1 MHDQDD
7 VPYIVIDR
15 GGGSQTGSFILGALV
30 GAGLALL
37 FAPKSGEETQAEL
50 KERALQLRDT
60 AEDRVR
66 AAQKQ
71 LEERLDEARAGVS
84 GRLDTV
90 KEAVSAGREAAVEAR
105 GDLERKLEQS
115 KAAYR
120 AGIEA
125 AKDSVAAGK
134 EGEEDGEDEDGGDEA

>member
-15 GGGSQTGSFILGALV
+15 GGGSQTGTFILGALV

-71 LEERLDEARAGVS
+71 LEERLDEARAGVA

-120 AGIEA
+120 AGIDA
-125 AKDSVAAGK
+125 AKESVAAGN
-134 EGEEDGEDEDGGDEA
+134 GDGEDGEDEDGGDEA

>member
-15 GGGSQTGSFILGALV
+15 GGGNQTGSFILGALV

-50 KERALQLRDT
+50 KERASQFRGT
-60 AEDRVR
+60 AEDKVR

-71 LEERLDEARAGVS
+71 LEERLEVARAGVTE
-84 GRLDTV
+84 RLDTV

-105 GDLERKLEQS
+105 GDLERKLERS

-120 AGIEA
+120 AGIDA
-125 AKDSVAAGK
+125 AKEAVAVT
-134 EGEEDGEDEDGGDEA
+134 DGDADDDADGGDEA